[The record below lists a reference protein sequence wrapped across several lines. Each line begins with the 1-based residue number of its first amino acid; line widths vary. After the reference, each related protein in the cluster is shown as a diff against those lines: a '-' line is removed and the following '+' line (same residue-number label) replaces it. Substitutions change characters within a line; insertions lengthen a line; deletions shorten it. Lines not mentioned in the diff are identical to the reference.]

1 MKDTMDAAEFQ
12 ATTSPVEGPPWR
24 GGGQPI
30 LAQMR
35 LTESFGTRVVRSV
48 QEGVLLGVK
57 WGLVTLFALAAV
69 GWFVRDYASV
79 REQARYVAAVR
90 EASARAQAAP
100 VQPPVPAS
108 AQAAPPSP

>member
-1 MKDTMDAAEFQ
+1 MELSEISAAPSSFI
-12 ATTSPVEGPPWR
+12 PPWAH
-24 GGGQPI
+24 G
-30 LAQMR
+30 AQAVPTPS
-35 LTESFGTRVVRSV
+35 LTESFGPRFVRSV